1 MASADPPAVLV
12 LGVAGVWLA
21 MAVEVELVEVVAVDV
36 ELVVVEDVLVELV
49 VVKLVVVELAAAEV
63 VDVVDVEEL
72 VELVAAATGVE
83 LGNAKVEKVVEMG
96 VESKAVATPVNGIKE
111 RVTSGVGTELNE
123 MESQTPKALW
133 QPMPQ

>member
-63 VDVVDVEEL
+63 VDVVEVEEL